1 MRESRRNMKMYEI
14 AQQLDA
20 TRQTAYQIRRSM
32 IRNLAWDMYEDEV
45 RKGLS
50 A

>member
-1 MRESRRNMKMYEI
+1 MYEI
-14 AQQLDA
+14 AQQLDV
-20 TRQTAYQIRRSM
+20 TRQTVDRIRRSM